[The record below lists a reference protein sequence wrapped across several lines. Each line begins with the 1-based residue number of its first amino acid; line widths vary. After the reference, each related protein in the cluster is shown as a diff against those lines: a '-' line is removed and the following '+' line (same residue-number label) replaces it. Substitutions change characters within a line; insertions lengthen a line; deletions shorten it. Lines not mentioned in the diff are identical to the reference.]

1 MVGNKIN
8 INMNIIYLLMLFVVL
23 LAEIVSL
30 YLLRLLG
37 FGTVSV
43 TGKRRY
49 WQSLVYV
56 GGGIYSV
63 LDSLVFIIMWVRPT

>member
-43 TGKRRY
+43 TGKRGY

-56 GGGIYSV
+56 SGGIYSV
-63 LDSLVFIIMWVRPT
+63 LDFLVFIIMWVRPT